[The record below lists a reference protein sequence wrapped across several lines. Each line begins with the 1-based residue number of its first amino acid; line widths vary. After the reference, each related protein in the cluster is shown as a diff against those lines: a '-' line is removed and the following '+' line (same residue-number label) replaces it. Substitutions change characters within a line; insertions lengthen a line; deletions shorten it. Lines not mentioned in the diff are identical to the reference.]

1 MKTIGEKEIDYG
13 KNLMKIKI
21 ETDEK
26 FPLNKFVN
34 FAIMTVI
41 IKSVFEED
49 RKYYPLNVL
58 DECLYEL

>member
-13 KNLMKIKI
+13 KIKI

-26 FPLNKFVN
+26 LPLNKFVN

-49 RKYYPLNVL
+49 RKYYSPKVL
-58 DECLYEL
+58 DECLL

>member
-1 MKTIGEKEIDYG
+1 
-13 KNLMKIKI
+13 MKIKI

-41 IKSVFEED
+41 TKSVFEED
-49 RKYYPLNVL
+49 RKYYPPNVL
-58 DECLYEL
+58 DECLHEL